1 MNTIL
6 YVGEHPKTYDV
17 TDHNHEECELVYCT
31 GGYGTFTFDGGDH
44 ISYGEG
50 DLVVIPPRT
59 PHANTSEEGFT
70 NIHMRMASPA
80 FLSKSP
86 FLVHDDDGQFR
97 FAFNEAKYYY
107 QADITKRELVLEALG
122 DLIASYMMVHL
133 SSSGFSEP
141 VEQIRVAIMHS
152 YTQPDFALDAAI
164 RKLPFHYD
172 YLRKLFKKEV
182 GVTPLEYMTSLR
194 MKKAESMLSSA
205 WSRDYSV
212 AEVAEM
218 CGYSDPLYFSRVF
231 NKHYGRSPSAFAKEY
246 RRRAMDR
253 AAAERSEP

>member
-1 MNTIL
+1 MNSIL

-17 TDHNHEECELVYCT
+17 TEHTHDEYELVYCT
-31 GGYGTFTFDGGDH
+31 GGRGTFTFETGEALT
-44 ISYGEG
+44 YGEG
-50 DLVVIPPRT
+50 DVVVIPPKMS
-59 PHANTSEEGFT
+59 HSNSSDDGFT
-70 NIHMRMASPA
+70 NIHMRVASA
-80 FLSKSP
+80 TFHSKDP
-86 FLVHDDDGQFR
+86 FKIPDDEGRFR
-97 FAFNEAKYYY
+97 FVFTEARYYY
-107 QADITKRELVLEALG
+107 QSDITKRELVLEALG
-122 DLIASYMMVHL
+122 DLMASYMLVHL
-133 SSSGFSEP
+133 SNSGFSEP

-172 YLRKLFKKEV
+172 YLRKLFKKEI

-194 MKKAESMLSSA
+194 MKKAESMLSSM

-231 NKHYGRSPSAFAKEY
+231 NKHFGRSPSAFAKEQ
-246 RRRAMDR
+246 RRRAMER
-253 AAAERSEP
+253 AVGQPIE